1 MTQAFVYGEIGPDN
15 LIRVPWLPDAE
26 RAAPVLSDTY
36 HPGGAASNVAVF
48 LAHWGI
54 RVRLSGNALGDDFAG
69 EIMLGFLKQHPE
81 IDLSYVM
88 VAPGASTP
96 FCRIMIPPNGDRV
109 VLFYH
114 AHEAPMVRLIP
125 EMLQGCQ
132 LCILDDNGGKERL
145 LAASTARQ
153 LSIPVVC
160 GDVYRLDHPLL
171 PYADVIVNSGHLIRS
186 KLPGIDVD
194 ANAAALHT
202 AAGAV
207 IITSYGA
214 EPVNIIDRE
223 GRSFRVAPPGRVV
236 VVDATG
242 AGDALKA
249 GVCFG
254 ILTGKSLPESVRIGV
269 SAGALVVQ
277 QIGACTNP
285 PCIEE
290 VRRMSNELE
299 ILENG

>member
-1 MTQAFVYGEIGPDN
+1 VADAFVYGEIGPDN

-36 HPGGAASNVAVF
+36 HPGGAASNVAVL

-54 RVRLSGNALGDDFAG
+54 SVRLSGNALGDDFAG
-69 EIMLGFLKQHPE
+69 EIMLGFLKLHPE
-81 IDLSYVM
+81 IDLSTLM
-88 VAPGASTP
+88 VAAGASTP
-96 FCRIMIPPNGDRV
+96 FCRILIPPNGDRV

-114 AHEAPMVRLIP
+114 ARQAPTVSLTP
-125 EMLQGCQ
+125 EMLQGCK
-132 LCILDDNGGKERL
+132 LCILDDNGGAERV
-145 LAASTARQ
+145 LAASAAKQ

-171 PYADVIVNSGHLIRS
+171 PYADVIVNSAHLIRS
-186 KLPGIDVD
+186 KLPGIDVETH
-194 ANAAALHT
+194 ASSLHAAASAT
-202 AAGAV
+202 

-214 EPVNIIDRE
+214 EPVRIIDQ
-223 GRSFRVAPPGRVV
+223 GGQSFSVAPPAGVV

-249 GVCFG
+249 GICLG
-254 ILTGKSLPESVRIGV
+254 LLSDRSLQDAVRLGV

-277 QIGACTNP
+277 QVGACTNP
-285 PCIEE
+285 PALEE
-290 VRRMSNELE
+290 LTKLANELE
-299 ILENG
+299 IQLNG

>member
-1 MTQAFVYGEIGPDN
+1 VAEAFVYGEIGPDN

-36 HPGGAASNVAVF
+36 HPGGAASNVAVL

-54 RVRLSGNALGDDFAG
+54 RVRLSGNALGDDFVG
-69 EIMLGFLKQHPE
+69 EIMLGFLKQYPE
-81 IDLSYVM
+81 IDLSYLM
-88 VAPGASTP
+88 VASGTMTP

-114 AHEAPMVRLIP
+114 AHEAPTVRLAL

-132 LCILDDNGGKERL
+132 LCILDDNGGAERMQ
-145 LAASTARQ
+145 AAGTARQ

-171 PYADVIVNSGHLIRS
+171 PYADVIVNSAHLIRS
-186 KLPGIDVD
+186 KLPGVDVEAHACD
-194 ANAAALHT
+194 LH
-202 AAGAV
+202 AVAGAA

-214 EPVNIIDRE
+214 EPVHIIDRE
-223 GRSFRVAPPGRVV
+223 GQSFRVAPPAGVV

-254 ILTGKSLPESVRIGV
+254 FLTGRSLPEAVRIGV

-285 PCIEE
+285 PAIEE
-290 VRRMSNELE
+290 VMRLSEGLE
-299 ILENG
+299 ILEYG